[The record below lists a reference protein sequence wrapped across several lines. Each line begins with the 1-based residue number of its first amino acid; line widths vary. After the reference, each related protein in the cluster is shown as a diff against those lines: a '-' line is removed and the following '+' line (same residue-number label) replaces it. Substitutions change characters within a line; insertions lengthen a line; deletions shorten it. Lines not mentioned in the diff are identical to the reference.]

1 MMDKPESQVWWASC
15 IPAYKHSDLDTCPL
29 VARGAVAPSIQNMEN
44 YLAELFQT
52 SVVLSNRSGPQ

>member
-1 MMDKPESQVWWASC
+1 MNKPESQDWTVCC

-29 VARGAVAPSIQNMEN
+29 AARGAVAPSIQNMEN
-44 YLAELFQT
+44 YVAELFQT